1 VNNERMARSAT
12 DSVEKTFVDAEGVTI
27 HYHVWTPRAPRA
39 AILLV
44 HGIGEYAKRYELL
57 AQELVAGGYAVY
69 GIDYRGHGAT
79 GAEQYAG
86 DLTKLGRPG
95 RGGIRAA
102 IRGIHT
108 LRGLIAEAHPGVPI
122 VLFGH
127 SMGAIIGY
135 EVALRMTD
143 AGLPAPVHLFASG
156 RRAPSRYRDDDFRGV
171 SDDRL
176 VAELRKLGGSDA
188 AMLADP
194 ELLAMVLPAIRSD
207 YRAVETYRHEP
218 GRRLDC
224 PVTVFTGDRD
234 PRVSVEEARAWEEHT
249 TGPADLR
256 VLPGGHFFLVDQ
268 AAPIIATVTEK
279 LAGPA
284 LTGSTGRTS

>member
-1 VNNERMARSAT
+1 MHRPDT
-12 DSVEKTFVDAEGVTI
+12 EKWLRRFE
-27 HYHVWTPRAPRA
+27 RAPDARA
-39 AILLV
+39 RLV
-44 HGIGEYAKRYELL
+44 CLPH
-57 AQELVAGGYAVY
+57 AGGSASFFFPLAKALAPAVEVL
-69 GIDYRGHGAT
+69 AV
-79 GAEQYAG
+79 QY
-86 DLTKLGRPG
+86 PG
-95 RGGIRAA
+95 RQDRRHEPPVDSIAGLTNRLLEV
-102 IRGIHT
+102 
-108 LRGLIAEAHPGVPI
+108 LRSVDDRPLA
-122 VLFGH
+122 LFGH

>member
-1 VNNERMARSAT
+1 VCLP
-12 DSVEKTFVDAEGVTI
+12 
-27 HYHVWTPRAPRA
+27 H
-39 AILLV
+39 
-44 HGIGEYAKRYELL
+44 
-57 AQELVAGGYAVY
+57 AGGSASFFFPLAKALAPAVEVL
-69 GIDYRGHGAT
+69 AV
-79 GAEQYAG
+79 QY
-86 DLTKLGRPG
+86 PG
-95 RGGIRAA
+95 RQDRRHEPPVDSIGGLTNRLLDV
-102 IRGIHT
+102 
-108 LRGLIAEAHPGVPI
+108 LRSVDDRPLA
-122 VLFGH
+122 LFGH
-127 SMGAIIGY
+127 SMGAIIAY
-135 EVALRMTD
+135 EVALRMSD

-171 SDDRL
+171 SDSRL
-176 VAELRKLGGSDA
+176 VAELKKLGGSDA

-234 PRVSVEEARAWEEHT
+234 PRVSVEEARAWKEHS
-249 TGPADLR
+249 TGPSDLR

-268 AAPIIATVTEK
+268 AAPITATVTEK